1 MDVGELVG
9 YMQIKDDDWKG
20 GLASA
25 DRAMSSFTSSVD
37 SDLDDLEQS
46 FRRADKE
53 MLDDMERAFQ
63 ELDNVVEEAFREAEA
78 AAEQGSKKV
87 GKQLEQGIDGGMD
100 GAKQAARRGGE
111 GAGAEFGG
119 GMGHAGGAGAEAA
132 GMDMMGALK
141 GLGWAA
147 VGAAIGA
154 VLMDGFTQ
162 ALDADKANAK
172 LSAQLGATP
181 EMAADFGGIAGRL
194 YADAYG
200 ENISDINTALKAV
213 WQSGLV
219 PEDESVEAIQHI
231 TATAMDFASAMD
243 QDVEKAVRAAAK
255 MIKTGL
261 AENGDE
267 AFDIL
272 TRGMQ
277 QGANDADDLLD
288 TFAEYPTMFRDL
300 GLDGETAMGML
311 SQGLRAGARDADTV
325 ADALKEFAIRAQDGS
340 KTSAEGFKAIGMSAE
355 EMTAKVAR
363 GGPEAA
369 EALDQVL
376 DGLRAMEDPV
386 ARNAAAVALFG
397 TKAEDLG
404 DALFSIDPSTAVAAL
419 GNVEG
424 AAARMGDTLHDNAS
438 SKIEAF
444 KRGMQQGL
452 VDFIGGQVLP
462 VLEDLIDGLQLS
474 GAGEALGAIVGKI
487 REFIGGIVD
496 DIRTWVSTHQE
507 QIDQIVAQAQKLK
520 DRVVAYYSELV
531 DFVSQLWESGGS
543 DWLDTVANHV
553 EGLLKIVNGLVGSVM
568 GLFRY
573 FQGVLHG
580 DFGEMWEGLKQIARS
595 GGEFLV
601 GLVDVLVGNIVEAFG
616 GNWQSIKDGA
626 RDAWEAV
633 LGFFRGAG
641 EKAMAALAWVQALP
655 GKFAEWFGQ
664 AKDWAA
670 RKLDELV
677 VWIGEL
683 PAKILEKLASLGAM
697 VGEAFSAALTAAK
710 WVVTEGVQWVIAEFI
725 ALPFQIVAGVQA
737 LGGLLSQWM
746 SDAWDWVVATAS
758 AKIDEFLAWAAAL
771 PGRIIDSVSEFG
783 AMAGQWASDSWQTAK
798 DWAEQKGSEFVVWA
812 AGLPGRLINAV
823 SELNDRVGRWARDA
837 WQNAKDG
844 AVEKGGELVDWAQGL
859 PGRIVSAIGDLSGKL
874 LQAGKDIINGLLN
887 GIKQAAQGVFDYVG
901 GIADKIAALKGPLPY
916 DRKLLIPAGQA
927 IMQGLLGGLKSQE
940 TELFGWVSK
949 LGDRL
954 SVAGSMTATLTPP
967 AVDITKP
974 DGATSKPWTGWPG
987 DDPRGGALTIG
998 TFNAYN
1004 SASPS
1009 EVSEELLWHSKST
1022 KGV

>member
-1 MDVGELVG
+1 VDVGTLVG
-9 YMQIKDDDWKG
+9 YMDIEDGDWKS

-25 DRAMSSFTSSVD
+25 DRAMDSFTSSVD
-37 SDLDDLEQS
+37 GDLDDLEAS
-46 FRRADKE
+46 FRRADQE
-53 MLDDMERAFQ
+53 FADLMEQSFE
-63 ELDNVVEEAFREAEA
+63 ELDEVVEQAFREAEA
-78 AAEQGSKKV
+78 AASEGSKRIGKEIEQGV
-87 GKQLEQGIDGGMD
+87 DHGMD
-100 GAKQAARRGGE
+100 GAKASARRGGE
-111 GAGAEFGG
+111 GAGEEFGG
-119 GMGHAGGAGAEAA
+119 GMRRSGSAGAEGA

-141 GLGWAA
+141 GMGWAA

-200 ENISDINTALKAV
+200 ENIQDINTALKSV

-231 TATAMDFASAMD
+231 TATAMDFADAMD

-261 AENGDE
+261 AEDGTQ

-311 SQGLRAGARDADTV
+311 SQGLKAGARDADTV

-340 KTSAEGFKAIGMSAE
+340 KASAEGFKAIGMSAE

-419 GNVEG
+419 GDVEG
-424 AAARMGDTLHDNAS
+424 AAAKMSDTLHNNAS
-438 SKIEAF
+438 AKIEAF
-444 KRGMQQGL
+444 KRGMEQNL
-452 VDFIGGQVLP
+452 VDFIGGNVLP
-462 VLEDLIDGLQLS
+462 ALEDLIDGLQLS
-474 GAGEALGAIVGKI
+474 GAGDAIGEIVGKV
-487 REFIGGIVD
+487 RELIGGIVED
-496 DIRTWVSTHQE
+496 VRTWVSTHQE
-507 QIDQIVAQAQKLK
+507 QIDQIVAKAQELK
-520 DRVVAYYSELV
+520 DKVVGYYTELI
-531 DFVSQLWESGGS
+531 DTVSGLWESGGA
-543 DWLDTVANHV
+543 DWLDVVANHV
-553 EGLLKIVNGLVGSVM
+553 EGLLKILG
-568 GLFRY
+568 
-573 FQGVLHG
+573 
-580 DFGEMWEGLKQIARS
+580 
-595 GGEFLV
+595 
-601 GLVDVLVGNIVEAFG
+601 GLVDIAKGTFKTLAGFLTGDFDQMWSGLGDIASGGIELLKGILDVAIGNIVEACG
-616 GNWQSIKDGA
+616 GDWQSIKDGA
-626 RDAWEAV
+626 RDAFDGV
-633 LGFFRGAG
+633 VGFVRDVAA
-641 EKAMAALAWVQALP
+641 KIDAALEWARALP
-655 GKFAEWFGQ
+655 AKFQEWFGQ
-664 AKDWAA
+664 AKEAAA

-677 VWIGEL
+677 EWARSLPGKFIEALGEL
-683 PAKILEKLASLGAM
+683 NTK
-697 VGEAFSAALTAAK
+697 VGEVFRSAMEAAK
-710 WVVTEGVQWVIAEFI
+710 WALTEGTQWVIAEAI
-725 ALPFQIVAGVQA
+725 ALPFQIIEALIGLGVM
-737 LGGLLSQWM
+737 LGTWAY
-746 SDAWDWVVATAS
+746 DAWEWVKTKS
-758 AKIDEFLAWAAAL
+758 IEKIDEFLAWATEL
-771 PGRIIDSVSEFG
+771 PGRIIESVSDFNDRVG
-783 AMAGQWASDSWQTAK
+783 TWASDAWQNAK
-798 DWAEQKGSEFVVWA
+798 DWAERKGSELIEWA
-812 AGLPGRLINAV
+812 RGVPGRILESV
-823 SELNDRVGRWARDA
+823 SDLNDRVGRWARDA

-844 AVEKGGELVDWAQGL
+844 ASEKGNELVEWAKGL
-859 PGRIVSAIGDLSGKL
+859 PGRIVEGIGDLGSKL
-874 LQAGKDIINGLLN
+874 LQAGKDIINGLLR
-887 GIKQAAQGVFDYVG
+887 GIKEAAQDVYDYAA

-916 DRKLLIPAGQA
+916 DRKLLVPAGQA

-940 TELFGWVSK
+940 SELFGWVSE

-974 DGATSKPWTGWPG
+974 DGGDANPWTGWPG
-987 DDPRGGALTIG
+987 DDPRGGGMTIG
-998 TFNAYN
+998 TFNAYD
-1004 SASPS
+1004 SQSPHEIS
-1009 EVSEELLWHSKST
+1009 ENLDWLRKSRT
-1022 KGV
+1022 GV